1 MCYLVAGSQ
10 PKTLIKISEL
20 GHPDK
25 EGTDT
30 NQSARLFRCCQSL
43 LLGIAPS
50 SAKRKHLN
58 F

>member
-1 MCYLVAGSQ
+1 MCYLVDGSQ

-30 NQSARLFRCCQSL
+30 NQSARLYRCSQSL
-43 LLGIAPS
+43 LLGIAPKLS
-50 SAKRKHLN
+50 KKETP
-58 F
+58 